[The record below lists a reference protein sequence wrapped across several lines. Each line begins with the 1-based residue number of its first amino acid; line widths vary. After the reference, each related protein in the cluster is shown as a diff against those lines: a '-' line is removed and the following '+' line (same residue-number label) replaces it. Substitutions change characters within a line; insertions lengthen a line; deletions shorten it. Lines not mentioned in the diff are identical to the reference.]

1 MAERWTVGGL
11 ADRVSRLVWAVD
23 PFNRDVV
30 RGYCDEIEALAE
42 RERRAT
48 RWRAEAARSTDPLR
62 RLADTVSGMFAA
74 LEAENASIEHGV
86 DPPGDASDWWGEQ
99 DVPGMCASFARA
111 FLLSVERADRA
122 EEERD
127 RLAALLDARGRLGA
141 RADNP

>member
-1 MAERWTVGGL
+1 MPDLPNDPTRPDLRMLHA
-11 ADRVSRLVWAVD
+11 RL
-23 PFNRDVV
+23 
-30 RGYCDEIEALAE
+30 L
-42 RERRAT
+42 
-48 RWRAEAARSTDPLR
+48 
-62 RLADTVSGMFAA
+62 
-74 LEAENASIEHGV
+74 SILHCS
-86 DPPGDASDWWGEQ
+86 PGDASDWWGEQ